1 MPRPA
6 YVLMNNTGVVERTH
20 STDVGNNNVVTAGVS
35 DLEQLIQQ
43 GYQPLREI
51 PLDGGKV
58 LIVLQKP

>member
-1 MPRPA
+1 MAKPA
-6 YVLMNNTGVVERTH
+6 YILLSSTGVVERTH
-20 STDVGNNNVVTAGVS
+20 SVDIGINNTTTSGVS

-58 LIVLQKP
+58 LIVLQK